1 MAGTEQ
7 VPNSWL
13 LSAGKEAL
21 DKRKLLM
28 SRDLLFL
35 FCTDD
40 QASRINGNLGNHLH
54 DNSWVTKQHLRLKG
68 QIFTVLK
75 ELV

>member
-21 DKRKLLM
+21 DKRRLLM

-35 FCTDD
+35 T
-40 QASRINGNLGNHLH
+40 SRINGNLGNHLH

>member
-1 MAGTEQ
+1 MLFR
-7 VPNSWL
+7 SL

-35 FCTDD
+35 FYTDD

>member
-1 MAGTEQ
+1 MEGTEQ

-13 LSAGKEAL
+13 LSEGKEAL
-21 DKRKLLM
+21 DKHRLLM

-40 QASRINGNLGNHLH
+40 QASSINGNLGNCLH
-54 DNSWVTKQHLRLKG
+54 DNSWVTKQHLWLKG